1 MLRGRSIII
10 QYVEHITT
18 VCALNDRSVS
28 VSYIRQPVRPSAAAA
43 SATTS
48 DALSERNSSV
58 KIISNNNNIQ
68 TYVTWDRP
76 MGSKII
82 PKGAAIDAERGNHFH
97 VLYYSYLPI

>member
-1 MLRGRSIII
+1 MTD
-10 QYVEHITT
+10 Q
-18 VCALNDRSVS
+18 SVS
-28 VSYIRQPVRPSAAAA
+28 VYYIRQSVRPSAAAA

-58 KIISNNNNIQ
+58 KTIYNNNNNIQ
-68 TYVTWDRP
+68 TYVTRDRP

-82 PKGAAIDAERGNHFH
+82 TKGAAIDAEKGNHFH